1 MFDDEKDI
9 LEIKEE
15 EKGDTLTPSEEVDDN
30 QEQPIH
36 ENTNIVE
43 VEEEIQETPEN
54 NLTLDENIENLEP
67 ELPEEQEVQKMFDQK
82 YVNDLVGRTRIE
94 ARDKA
99 MRSLYDR
106 YGVDNED
113 ELNDIFGRGQSY
125 DILNNDYNDLNTRY
139 SDVMAENAL
148 LKSKTDESR
157 WDDIRLILKGKGLDI
172 TPENIAMEL
181 TTHPEWMNNSLVN
194 NVGEQGNV
202 LTPETMEQVI
212 SNPVVDNRPSAKIK
226 RLGSDVPPTEESNE
240 EEEFMNKYFG
250 I

>member
-1 MFDDEKDI
+1 MNIEEKDI

-15 EKGDTLTPSEEVDDN
+15 ENGDTLTPSEEVDEN

-36 ENTNIVE
+36 EEENE
-43 VEEEIQETPEN
+43 VIEETLETEEP
-54 NLTLDENIENLEP
+54 TLDENIESLEQV
-67 ELPEEQEVQKMFDQK
+67 EQETPKMFDQN

-99 MRSLYDR
+99 MRALYDK
-106 YGVDNED
+106 YGVDTED
-113 ELNDIFGRGQSY
+113 ELNEIFGRGQSY
-125 DILNNDYNDLNTRY
+125 NILNNDYNDLNTRY

-181 TTHPEWMNNSLVN
+181 TTHPEWMSSSLPNSGN
-194 NVGEQGNV
+194 EQGNV
-202 LTPETMEQVI
+202 LTPEGMDQVVN
-212 SNPVVDNRPSAKIK
+212 NPIIDNKPAAKIK
-226 RLGSDVPPTEESNE
+226 RLGSDVPPTEETNE
-240 EEEFMNKYFG
+240 EEEFMNKYFRV
-250 I
+250 

>member
-1 MFDDEKDI
+1 MNNEEKEI

-15 EKGDTLTPSEEVDDN
+15 ENGDTLTPTEEVDDN
-30 QEQPIH
+30 QEQPIQ
-36 ENTNIVE
+36 EEPNE
-43 VEEEIQETPEN
+43 VMDTEQP
-54 NLTLDENIENLEP
+54 EP
-67 ELPEEQEVQKMFDQK
+67 ELDLDGNNEENLVEPEPETPKMFDQN
-82 YVNDLVGRTRIE
+82 YVNELVGRTRIE

-106 YGVDNED
+106 YGVDTED
-113 ELNDIFGRGQSY
+113 ELNEIFGRGQSY
-125 DILNNDYNDLNTRY
+125 NILNNDYNDLNTRY
-139 SDVMAENAL
+139 GDVMAENAL

-181 TTHPEWMNNSLVN
+181 TTHPEWMGSALPVAEGN
-194 NVGEQGNV
+194 QGGMI
-202 LTPETMEQVI
+202 TPDGMEQVVNNI
-212 SNPVVDNRPSAKIK
+212 PATENKPSAKIK
-226 RLGSDVPPTEESNE
+226 RLGSDVPPTEETNE

>member
-1 MFDDEKDI
+1 MNIEEKDI

-15 EKGDTLTPSEEVDDN
+15 ENGDTLTPTEEAVEN
-30 QEQPIH
+30 QEQPIQ
-36 ENTNIVE
+36 
-43 VEEEIQETPEN
+43 EEIEPDLN
-54 NLTLDENIENLEP
+54 LDENNVELEP
-67 ELPEEQEVQKMFDQK
+67 EPETPKMFDQN
-82 YVNDLVGRTRIE
+82 YVNELVGRTRIE

-106 YGVDNED
+106 YGVDTED
-113 ELNDIFGRGQSY
+113 ELNEIFGRGQSY
-125 DILNNDYNDLNTRY
+125 NILNNDYNDLNTRY
-139 SDVMAENAL
+139 GDVMAENAL

-181 TTHPEWMNNSLVN
+181 TTHPEWMGSALPNVDGGQGGIITPDGMEQIVN
-194 NVGEQGNV
+194 N
-202 LTPETMEQVI
+202 I
-212 SNPVVDNRPSAKIK
+212 PVAENKPSAKIK
-226 RLGSDVPPTEESNE
+226 RLGSDVPPTEETNE

>member
-1 MFDDEKDI
+1 MNIEEKEI

-15 EKGDTLTPSEEVDDN
+15 ETGDTLTPSEEVDDS

-36 ENTNIVE
+36 EETNE
-43 VEEEIQETPEN
+43 VIEETLETEP
-54 NLTLDENIENLEP
+54 TLDENIESLEP
-67 ELPEEQEVQKMFDQK
+67 ELPEEETPKMFDQN

-99 MRSLYDR
+99 MRALYDR
-106 YGVDNED
+106 YGVETED
-113 ELNDIFGRGQSY
+113 ELNEIFGRGQSY
-125 DILNNDYNDLNTRY
+125 NILNNDYNDLNTRY
-139 SDVMAENAL
+139 GDVMAENAL

-157 WDDIRLILKGKGLDI
+157 WDDIRLILRGKGLDI

-181 TTHPEWMNNSLVN
+181 TTHPEWMSSSLPN
-194 NVGEQGNV
+194 TGNEQGNV
-202 LTPETMEQVI
+202 LTPDGMEQVVN
-212 SNPVVDNRPSAKIK
+212 NPNIDNKPAAKIK

>member
-1 MFDDEKDI
+1 MNIEEKDI

-15 EKGDTLTPSEEVDDN
+15 ENGDTLTPSEEVEDN

-36 ENTNIVE
+36 EETI
-43 VEEEIQETPEN
+43 VEEETLETEP
-54 NLTLDENIENLEP
+54 TLDENIESLEP
-67 ELPEEQEVQKMFDQK
+67 ELPEEETPKMFDQN

-99 MRSLYDR
+99 MRALYEK
-106 YGVDNED
+106 YGVDTED
-113 ELNDIFGRGQSY
+113 ELNEIFGRGQSY
-125 DILNNDYNDLNTRY
+125 NILNNDYNDLNTRY
-139 SDVMAENAL
+139 GDVMAENAL

-181 TTHPEWMNNSLVN
+181 TTHPEWMSNSLPKN
-194 NVGEQGNV
+194 NNEQGNV
-202 LTPETMEQVI
+202 LTPDGIEQIVN
-212 SNPVVDNRPSAKIK
+212 NPITDNKPAAKIK

>member
-1 MFDDEKDI
+1 MNIEEKDI

-15 EKGDTLTPSEEVDDN
+15 ETGDTLTPSEEVEDN

-36 ENTNIVE
+36 EETTE
-43 VEEEIQETPEN
+43 VMEETIETEPEQE
-54 NLTLDENIENLEP
+54 TLDENIESLEP
-67 ELPEEQEVQKMFDQK
+67 ELPEEEAPKMFDQN

-106 YGVDNED
+106 YGVDSED
-113 ELNDIFGRGQSY
+113 ELNEIFGRGQSY
-125 DILNNDYNDLNTRY
+125 NILNNDYNDLNTRY
-139 SDVMAENAL
+139 GDVMAENAL

-157 WDDIRLILKGKGLDI
+157 WDDIRLILRGKGLDI

-181 TTHPEWMNNSLVN
+181 TTHPEWMSSSLP
-194 NVGEQGNV
+194 NVGTEQGKV
-202 LTPETMEQVI
+202 LTPDGMEQVVN
-212 SNPVVDNRPSAKIK
+212 NPNMDNRPSAKIK
-226 RLGSDVPPTEESNE
+226 RLGSDVPPTEETNE

>member
-1 MFDDEKDI
+1 MNNEEKEI

-15 EKGDTLTPSEEVDDN
+15 ENGDTLTPSDEVVEN

-36 ENTNIVE
+36 EE
-43 VEEEIQETPEN
+43 PLVEEEPELN
-54 NLTLDENIENLEP
+54 LDENNEDLVEP
-67 ELPEEQEVQKMFDQK
+67 EPEPEAPKMFDQN

-106 YGVDNED
+106 YGVDTED
-113 ELNDIFGRGQSY
+113 ELNEIFGRGQSY
-125 DILNNDYNDLNTRY
+125 NILNNDYNDLSTRY

-181 TTHPEWMNNSLVN
+181 TTHPEWMSNSLPN
-194 NVGEQGNV
+194 NGNEQGNV
-202 LTPETMEQVI
+202 LTPEGMEQIVN
-212 SNPVVDNRPSAKIK
+212 NPVIESKPAAKIK
-226 RLGSDVPPTEESNE
+226 RLGSDVPPTEETNE
-240 EEEFMNKYFG
+240 EEEFMNKYFR

>member
-1 MFDDEKDI
+1 MNNEEKDI

-15 EKGDTLTPSEEVDDN
+15 ETGDTLTPSEEVEDS

-36 ENTNIVE
+36 EEETE
-43 VEEEIQETPEN
+43 VIEETLETEQP
-54 NLTLDENIENLEP
+54 TLDENTESLEP
-67 ELPEEQEVQKMFDQK
+67 ELPEEAPKMFDQN
-82 YVNDLVGRTRIE
+82 YVNELVGRTRIE

-106 YGVDNED
+106 YGVDTED
-113 ELNDIFGRGQSY
+113 ELNEIFGRGQSY
-125 DILNNDYNDLNTRY
+125 NILNNDYNDLNTRY
-139 SDVMAENAL
+139 GDVMAENAL

-181 TTHPEWMNNSLVN
+181 TTHPEWMGSALPNVDGGQGGMITPDGMEQIVN
-194 NVGEQGNV
+194 NIPATENK
-202 LTPETMEQVI
+202 
-212 SNPVVDNRPSAKIK
+212 PSAKIK

>member
-1 MFDDEKDI
+1 MNNEEKEI

-15 EKGDTLTPSEEVDDN
+15 ENGDTLTPTEEVDDN
-30 QEQPIH
+30 QEQPIQ
-36 ENTNIVE
+36 EEPNE
-43 VEEEIQETPEN
+43 VMDTEQP
-54 NLTLDENIENLEP
+54 EP
-67 ELPEEQEVQKMFDQK
+67 ELDLDGNNEENLVEPEPETPKMFDQN
-82 YVNDLVGRTRIE
+82 YVNELVGRTRIE

-106 YGVDNED
+106 YGVDTED
-113 ELNDIFGRGQSY
+113 ELNEIFGRGQSY
-125 DILNNDYNDLNTRY
+125 NILNNDYNDLNTRY
-139 SDVMAENAL
+139 GDVMAENAL

-181 TTHPEWMNNSLVN
+181 TTHPEWMGSALPTAE
-194 NVGEQGNV
+194 GSQGGMI
-202 LTPETMEQVI
+202 TPDGMEQVVNNI
-212 SNPVVDNRPSAKIK
+212 PATENKPSAKIK
-226 RLGSDVPPTEESNE
+226 RLGSDVPPTEETNE

>member
-1 MFDDEKDI
+1 MNIEEKDI

-15 EKGDTLTPSEEVDDN
+15 ENGDTLTPSEEVDEN

-36 ENTNIVE
+36 EEKTEV
-43 VEEEIQETPEN
+43 VEETLETEP
-54 NLTLDENIENLEP
+54 TLDENIESLEQV
-67 ELPEEQEVQKMFDQK
+67 EQETPKMFDQN

-99 MRSLYDR
+99 MRALYDK
-106 YGVDNED
+106 YGVDTED
-113 ELNDIFGRGQSY
+113 ELNEIFGRGQSY
-125 DILNNDYNDLNTRY
+125 NILNNDYNDLNTRY

-181 TTHPEWMNNSLVN
+181 TTHPEWMSSSLPNSGN
-194 NVGEQGNV
+194 EQGNV
-202 LTPETMEQVI
+202 LTPERMDQVVN
-212 SNPVVDNRPSAKIK
+212 NPIIDNKPAAKIK

-240 EEEFMNKYFG
+240 EEEFMNKYFRV
-250 I
+250 

>member
-1 MFDDEKDI
+1 MNIEEKDI

-15 EKGDTLTPSEEVDDN
+15 ETGETLTPSEEVEDN

-36 ENTNIVE
+36 EEPT
-43 VEEEIQETPEN
+43 EEN
-54 NLTLDENIENLEP
+54 TLDENIESLEP
-67 ELPEEQEVQKMFDQK
+67 ELPEEETPKMFDQN

-99 MRSLYDR
+99 MRSLYDK
-106 YGVDNED
+106 YGVETED
-113 ELNDIFGRGQSY
+113 ELNEIFGRGQSY
-125 DILNNDYNDLNTRY
+125 NILNNDYNDLNTRY
-139 SDVMAENAL
+139 GDVMAENAL

-181 TTHPEWMNNSLVN
+181 TTHPEWMSNAAVN
-194 NVGEQGNV
+194 AGNEQSNV
-202 LTPETMEQVI
+202 LTQEGMEQIV
-212 SNPVVDNRPSAKIK
+212 NNHVTENKPAAKIK

>member
-1 MFDDEKDI
+1 MNIEEKEI

-15 EKGDTLTPSEEVDDN
+15 ENGDTLTPTEEVDDN
-30 QEQPIH
+30 QEQL
-36 ENTNIVE
+36 
-43 VEEEIQETPEN
+43 IQEETLEQTEPDLN
-54 NLTLDENIENLEP
+54 LDENNVEP
-67 ELPEEQEVQKMFDQK
+67 EPEPEAPKMFDQN
-82 YVNDLVGRTRIE
+82 YVNELVGRTRIE

-106 YGVDNED
+106 YGVDTED
-113 ELNDIFGRGQSY
+113 ELNEIFGRGQSY
-125 DILNNDYNDLNTRY
+125 NILNNDYNDLNTRY
-139 SDVMAENAL
+139 GDVMAENAL

-181 TTHPEWMNNSLVN
+181 TTHPEWMGSALPNVDGNQTGMITPDGMEQIVN
-194 NVGEQGNV
+194 NM
-202 LTPETMEQVI
+202 PI
-212 SNPVVDNRPSAKIK
+212 SENKPSAKIK
-226 RLGSDVPPTEESNE
+226 RLGSDVPPTEETNE